1 MVYDLT
7 TGYTRLRTTHSPFFA
22 CIGHKQEPSYTVGNH
37 KWMTVCLLTL
47 MLYLCRNVEPHG
59 TASLKNVLWVGNTV
73 IYTLHTCYI
82 SLRQQETTQG
92 APRNQS
98 TPAVTITLTLSGSSN
113 TLSYIG
119 ISAHSKSK

>member
-1 MVYDLT
+1 
-7 TGYTRLRTTHSPFFA
+7 
-22 CIGHKQEPSYTVGNH
+22 
-37 KWMTVCLLTL
+37 MTVCLLTL
-47 MLYLCRNVEPHG
+47 MLYLCRNAEPHG

-119 ISAHSKSK
+119 ISAHSK